1 MKTVKCTVGTQKTSC
16 SEKPRWGWCV
26 WEQQAAA
33 LQSNTPRLLTQ
44 RERICLPM
52 QETQEV
58 RVWSLGWEDPVEKE
72 MATHSNILAWKIPW
86 TEDTGR
92 LQRDGKESD
101 ITKKL
106 RTYTHIPR
114 SINMKTSQWKPL
126 SLYLKQCCQP
136 RYFPFCDS
144 LAEHV
149 TLQLVVPAY
158 RIFQDGLWHLSWLCT
173 VSGWICRLAISLSQW
188 SVGMLIR
195 VEFEPELGA
204 APRLPS
210 TGAFCKVST
219 GLCERLCWMSSWHQ
233 DMVIFSPVT
242 KESWKLGSVVFRNP
256 TWFLVG
262 SACYSKNSQT
272 D

>member
-33 LQSNTPRLLTQ
+33 LQSNTPRSLTQ
-44 RERICLPM
+44 RKRICLPM
-52 QETQEV
+52 
-58 RVWSLGWEDPVEKE
+58 
-72 MATHSNILAWKIPW
+72 
-86 TEDTGR
+86 

-101 ITKKL
+101 ITEKL
-106 RTYTHIPR
+106 RTDTHIPR

-173 VSGWICRLAISLSQW
+173 DSGWICPLAISLSQW

-195 VEFEPELGA
+195 VELKPELGA